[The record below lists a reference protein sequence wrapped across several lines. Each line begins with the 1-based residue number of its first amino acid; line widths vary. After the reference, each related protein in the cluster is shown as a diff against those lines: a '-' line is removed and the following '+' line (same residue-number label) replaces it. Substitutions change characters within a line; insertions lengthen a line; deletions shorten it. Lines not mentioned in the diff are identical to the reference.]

1 MVIAFWPRPGG
12 SGIIIIMSALIVGIT
27 TGTIG
32 VSLFSSSRVGR
43 GFKKRLRYWCRIN
56 PRPFKE
62 VDELM
67 RNFLDRNFIE
77 YRIIDTLISLN
88 FFSVSGDLRAFVVR
102 FDSAGMKT
110 KTFGIAYA
118 NKSNDDILADFRAQA
133 IRDLGLNECDLEL

>member
-1 MVIAFWPRPGG
+1 ML
-12 SGIIIIMSALIVGIT
+12 ALIVGIT

-62 VDELM
+62 VDEFM

-77 YRIIDTLISLN
+77 YRIIDTPISLN
-88 FFSVSGDLRAFVVR
+88 FVSVSGDPRAFVVR
-102 FDSAGMKT
+102 FDSAGMK
-110 KTFGIAYA
+110 
-118 NKSNDDILADFRAQA
+118 
-133 IRDLGLNECDLEL
+133 